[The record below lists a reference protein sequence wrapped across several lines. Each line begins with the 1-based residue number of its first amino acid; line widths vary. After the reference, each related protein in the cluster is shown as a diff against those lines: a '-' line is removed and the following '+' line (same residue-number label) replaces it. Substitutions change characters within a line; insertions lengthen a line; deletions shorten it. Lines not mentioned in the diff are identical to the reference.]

1 VYAGIASLPVRETA
15 CLLCDASP
23 RLKKM
28 SRFVPWAL
36 VALCFALGVASGS
49 INGTFVVFVPA
60 LQGAFDASRSSI
72 TLIYSFALLV
82 GGTGA
87 PVAGWIVDRFGLRAL
102 TVIGIAAAALATASA
117 SQATHIWH
125 LYLGLGVVMGFGSA
139 SLSGV
144 LSSTLLGRW
153 FPARR
158 LGVALAVAWSAS
170 GVGAMLTFPLAQ
182 YMIAADGWRHAYIVF
197 AIATAAFIP
206 LLLVLPWRRIER
218 GAPGL
223 APLRATARP
232 GPTVGEAVRE
242 WPFWALTFS
251 FALTSVG
258 IFSLAPQA
266 MVYLLER
273 GLDGAY
279 AARALAVAGFLT
291 PLGMIGFSW
300 LADRGGRRLA
310 AILAYASSIL
320 GVGAL
325 ALVRGPNDDLWLWLY
340 VLLFGG
346 SMGSRGPM
354 ISTLATLRYRGAHF
368 GRIYGLIAIGM
379 GLGGFFGAWIGGLL
393 HDWTDGYAAVMILAA
408 GALVLAAASLG
419 SEAGA
424 RERLSR

>member
-1 VYAGIASLPVRETA
+1 
-15 CLLCDASP
+15 
-23 RLKKM
+23 M

-36 VALCFALGVASGS
+36 VALCFVLGVASRS
-49 INGTFVVFVPA
+49 ISDTFTVFVPA
-60 LQGAFDASRSSI
+60 LQGDFGASRSAI
-72 TLIYSFALLV
+72 TLVYSFALLV

-87 PVAGWIVDRFGLRAL
+87 PIAGWIVDRFGLRAL
-102 TVIGIAAAALATASA
+102 TVVGIVAATLASVGA
-117 SQATHIWH
+117 SQATAVWH
-125 LYLGLGVVMGFGSA
+125 LYLCLGIVMGFGGA

-153 FPARR
+153 FPANR

-170 GVGAMLTFPLAQ
+170 GVGAIVMFPLAEHLIVTQ
-182 YMIAADGWRHAYIVF
+182 GWRHAYLVF
-197 AIATAAFIP
+197 AGASAVFLP

-218 GAPGL
+218 GAIGL
-223 APLRATARP
+223 VPARASDRP
-232 GPTVGEAVRE
+232 GPTAGEAVRD

-258 IFSLAPQA
+258 IFCLVPQT

-273 GLDGAY
+273 GLDGGY

-300 LADRGGRRLA
+300 LADRGGRKIA
-310 AILAYASSIL
+310 AIRAYACSIA

-325 ALVRGPNDDLWLWLY
+325 ALVQGPGDDFWLWLY

-368 GRIYGLIAIGM
+368 GRIYGLISVGM
-379 GLGGFFGAWIGGLL
+379 GLGGFLGAWAGGLL
-393 HDWTDGYAAVMILAA
+393 HDWTGGYAAVMVLSVS
-408 GALVLAAASLG
+408 ALVLAAASLG